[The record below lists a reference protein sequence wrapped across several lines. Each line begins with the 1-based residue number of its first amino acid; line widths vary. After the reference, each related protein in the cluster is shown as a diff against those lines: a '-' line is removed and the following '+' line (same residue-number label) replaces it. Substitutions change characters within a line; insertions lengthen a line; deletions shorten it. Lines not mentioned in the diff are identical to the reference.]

1 MDFFYILPLNL
12 TTIIMAKKT
21 STAAKKTASAKTSS
35 APAKVAVKK
44 EAKKGATKTTAKPAV
59 KKSNPKPAAIT
70 IAKPASKSAA
80 KTVANP
86 AKAIQVKP
94 APAKK
99 APVKK
104 APLKEATA
112 KVNKPA
118 KSSPAKTATPE
129 PAAKT
134 TKPAT
139 SKTAPAKNIPAKGQ
153 NPNRPKKIK
162 QVFIPFNP
170 LQPSSAAIKANKKEP
185 KGKFELEYVIRCS
198 EPLLYEFVSTPSGL
212 SEWFSDDVN
221 IRDGVYTFIWEGSE
235 QKALLLAFKEEY
247 YIRFQWADKTDGS
260 YFEFRIQT
268 DELTGDVSLIIVD
281 FADNLEEQKS
291 AKLLWDAQVDK
302 LMKTIGSH
310 A

>member
-1 MDFFYILPLNL
+1 MGEMDFFYILPLNL
-12 TTIIMAKKT
+12 TTITMAKKT

-44 EAKKGATKTTAKPAV
+44 EAKKGATKKTAKPAV
-59 KKSNPKPAAIT
+59 KKSNT
-70 IAKPASKSAA
+70 KSAA
-80 KTVANP
+80 KTVAKP
-86 AKAIQVKP
+86 TKAVAAKP
-94 APAKK
+94 APVKK

-104 APLKEATA
+104 APAKTAPLKEVPA

-118 KSSPAKTATPE
+118 KSAPS
-129 PAAKT
+129 
-134 TKPAT
+134 KPAT
-139 SKTAPAKNIPAKGQ
+139 GKPAPAKNIPAKGQ

-235 QKALLLAFKEEY
+235 QKAHLLAFKEEY